1 MGRGGPSPR
10 GWGAPLDGLA
20 SRRRKRTIPTRVG
33 STARARSNRSLPA
46 DHPHAGGEH
55 ASEVELLL
63 SRKSALKIISV
74 EMREGVAYITADL
87 MP

>member
-1 MGRGGPSPR
+1 
-10 GWGAPLDGLA
+10 
-20 SRRRKRTIPTRVG
+20 
-33 STARARSNRSLPA
+33 
-46 DHPHAGGEH
+46 
-55 ASEVELLL
+55 VELLL